1 MDGKLLAYHNG
12 KFTAVSTWRGRQLSD
27 RRVFSAEGDGI
38 VRFADYVGENAGL
51 PLHFLVDVIEEDF
64 RLDAIPHLLGRS
76 RTALVKRKLGQVF
89 RTENYRHFEF
99 QGRESEGRRNDRL
112 LLSALTNDEGLKPW
126 LDAALEKKA
135 LIAGL
140 YSVPLLSQPLV
151 AKLGLNE
158 QPHLLLM
165 TRQETGSL
173 RQSYLQ
179 DGHLKFSRLTYAAEA
194 DLSGLA
200 AMVNEESAKIQ
211 QYLNN
216 TRLLP
221 RDVPLTIHFLGT
233 KEELRMLEGECDG
246 SPLRHFELRNLADNA
261 AALRMPS
268 APEHPAAEALFL
280 HFLAQRPI
288 PNHYAGPRETRYW
301 RLNRTA
307 MAMRSTGIALVVFG
321 GLSASLDVIHGLG
334 DLGQAKET
342 EQRAMQ
348 TETRARAIRA
358 TYPSLPASPDAMKQ
372 TVDLANYLSTHHW
385 SPELLMVQLSRALE
399 ELPSIRLQRFQWALT
414 TDPKLDF
421 DHQEGTAAGSAPK
434 PMENA
439 PPPGT
444 AGISNAENTAPPLG
458 ANGILYEVAVI
469 EGDVS
474 PFSGYRDALEQ
485 VETLVSR
492 LKSNGMEAVPV
503 TLPIETDP
511 KAQLK
516 GSVNEEGRPTSATFT
531 LRLMR
536 RIGSP

>member
-38 VRFADYVGENAGL
+38 ARFADYVGENAGL

-246 SPLRHFELRNLADNA
+246 SPLRRFELRSPADTA
-261 AALRMPS
+261 TALRLPP

-280 HFLAQRPI
+280 DFLVRNRI
-288 PNHYAGPRETRYW
+288 PNHYATPRETRYW

-307 MAMRSTGIALVVFG
+307 LAMKSSGIALVIFG
-321 GLSASLDVIHGLG
+321 GVSAAINVTHGLSQ
-334 DLGQAKET
+334 LAQAGET
-342 EQRAMQ
+342 EQQSIQM
-348 TETRARAIRA
+348 EARTQAIRA
-358 TYPSLPASPDAMKQ
+358 AYPSLPAPPDAMKQ
-372 TVDLANYLSTHHW
+372 TVELERYLSSRRWT
-385 SPELLMVQLSRALE
+385 PEAFMGLLSRALE
-399 ELPSIRLQRFQWALT
+399 ETPSIRIQRLQWVLT
-414 TDPKLDF
+414 TDPAQCLAQK
-421 DHQEGTAAGSAPK
+421 E
-434 PMENA
+434 ENA
-439 PPPGT
+439 PSPVE
-444 AGISNAENTAPPLG
+444 NAPSPSRSG
-458 ANGILYEVAVI
+458 ALFEVAVL
-469 EGDVS
+469 EGDVT
-474 PFSGYRDALEQ
+474 PFTNYRQALDQ
-485 VETLVSR
+485 VEALAAK
-492 LKSNGMEAVPV
+492 LKAQAGVEVVPV
-503 TLPIETDP
+503 ALPIETDP

-516 GSVNEEGRPTSATFT
+516 GSVSDEAKAVSATFT
-531 LRLMR
+531 F
-536 RIGSP
+536 RITHRIESP